1 MRFDIFTVF
10 PEVFPTYLE
19 ASILKRAHENGLAE
33 YRIHNIRDWTT
44 DKHRTTDDEPYGG
57 GGGMVMKAEPIFAA
71 VEGVLGVPPECP
83 VILMTPQGRPFT
95 QKIAWELS
103 QLPRVAFLAGRYEGL
118 DERVRQHLVTDE
130 ISLGDYVLTGG
141 ELPALVMID
150 AVTRL
155 LPGALGDAAAPLKD
169 SHASGLLEH
178 PHYTRPAE
186 FRGWGVPEVLRS
198 GNHALIDQ
206 WRHEESLRRTWERRP
221 DLLAGAELDEDDLK
235 FIRGLGEDCER
246 DS

>member
-1 MRFDIFTVF
+1 
-10 PEVFPTYLE
+10 
-19 ASILKRAHENGLAE
+19 
-33 YRIHNIRDWTT
+33 
-44 DKHRTTDDEPYGG
+44 
-57 GGGMVMKAEPIFAA
+57 
-71 VEGVLGVPPECP
+71 
-83 VILMTPQGRPFT
+83 
-95 QKIAWELS
+95 
-103 QLPRVAFLAGRYEGL
+103 
-118 DERVRQHLVTDE
+118 
-130 ISLGDYVLTGG
+130 
-141 ELPALVMID
+141 
-150 AVTRL
+150 
-155 LPGALGDAAAPLKD
+155 LGDAAAPLKD